1 MTTPEP
7 TELPTDLP
15 DAFPKNSAPSPAS
28 RTDASGEAARPTPRE
43 RLLRGFR
50 SPLFLG
56 AAYMVALTAFAGY
69 GGLEDDSDLGKNAHA
84 IADFVS
90 TQFGP
95 EVRRIALSLGAV
107 AVSMG
112 LVLGLVA
119 GALRDLRW
127 KLHGITTTKKRN
139 EVAELLTV
147 VATLHAAILAYAM
160 AKMPQLYVASFY
172 AKGGLPRLLQLLT
185 TDVLGRPGVLFLS
198 LLAVLG
204 YLQHDPRKWKESLL
218 KIREMLPKQYW
229 KFSAPAAALLAL
241 AGIESGSS
249 RTVTV
254 ENTVAAIVPVRN
266 AHAAAAEAPM
276 VVVLAAD
283 SLRADRFNATTMP
296 KTWAF
301 FQQGTRFPA
310 AYVSLPR
317 TFPSWVTWLT
327 GRHPHHHGIRSM
339 FPTWADREKDFDALP
354 GRLEKQGFKTAV
366 SSDYAGDIF
375 SRIDL
380 GFSRVDTPTFDFREL
395 VRQRALER
403 ETPLLP
409 LLHSR
414 TGRSLFPVLREM
426 NDAADPFF
434 LAKDAIQTS
443 DRSGTGPQFLTV
455 FFSTA
460 HFPYAAPAP
469 YYSMYTDAGYRGP
482 FKYHRPRGLGNEGEP
497 TPEDVKQIRGLYDGA
512 VRAIDDAFA
521 EILKDLEARGRLQNA
536 WVVLTADHGEAL
548 YEGQGPG
555 ESPTAGT
562 KGHGI
567 GHGDHLFGDEALHV
581 PFAIRGPGIPA
592 GENPAMVRDVDLAP
606 TLYELTKTAAPSD
619 LDGRSLVPVLAAG
632 KETAKEPVYAFAE
645 TGLWFTDEISALGPG
660 LRLPYPGITGLTEVD
675 REHGDDIVL
684 RASYRPLAMT
694 AKHRAIFDGRFKL
707 VYVPTR
713 DGARYMLFDRQTDP
727 AEVRDVASEKPEE
740 RKRLA
745 TPLWAWMLRDTE
757 MEERGGFL
765 VHKGQR

>member
-1 MTTPEP
+1 MTTEP
-7 TELPTDLP
+7 TELPSDSPSEPTDAGVAP
-15 DAFPKNSAPSPAS
+15 PAPSSP
-28 RTDASGEAARPTPRE
+28 RVRE
-43 RLLRGFR
+43 RLLRAFR
-50 SPLFLG
+50 SPLVLG
-56 AAYMVALTAFAGY
+56 AAYMLGLTAFAGY

-119 GALRDLRW
+119 GGLRDLRW
-127 KLHGITTTKKRN
+127 KLHGITKTKRRH
-139 EVAELLTV
+139 EIAELLMV
-147 VATLHAAILAYAM
+147 IATLHASLLAYAM
-160 AKMPQLYVASFY
+160 AKMPQLYVGSFY

-185 TDVLGRPGVLFLS
+185 TDVLGRPGVVVLS
-198 LLAVLG
+198 LAAIVA
-204 YLQHDPRKWKESLL
+204 YLQHDPRKWRESLL
-218 KIREMLPKQYW
+218 HVRSMLPKHYW
-229 KFSAPAAALLAL
+229 KFSAPAALVLAV
-241 AGIESGSS
+241 AGVEAGDS
-249 RTVTV
+249 RTVSV
-254 ENTVAAIVPVRN
+254 ENTLRAVTPVRT
-266 AHAAAAEAPM
+266 AHAADGGAPM

-301 FQQGTRFPA
+301 FQQGTRFPS

-354 GRLEKQGFKTAV
+354 GRLEKQGFKTGV

-380 GFSRVDTPTFDFREL
+380 GFSRVNTPTFDFREL

-443 DRSGTGPQFLTV
+443 DRLGAGPQFLTV

-521 EILKDLEARGRLQNA
+521 EILKDLEARGRLQHA
-536 WVVLTADHGEAL
+536 WVILTADHGEAL

-555 ESPTAGT
+555 EQPTVGT

-592 GENPAMVRDVDLAP
+592 GENAAMVRDIDLAP
-606 TLYELTKTAAPSD
+606 TLYELTKAPAPSD
-619 LDGRSLVPVLAAG
+619 LDGRSLVPVIAAG
-632 KETAKEPVYAFAE
+632 KETEKEPVYGYAE
-645 TGLWFTDEISALGPG
+645 TGLWFTDEISALGSG

-675 REHGDDIVL
+675 RAHGDDIVL

-694 AKHRAIFDGRFKL
+694 AKHRAIFDGRYKL

-713 DGARYMLFDRQTDP
+713 NGVKYMLFDRQTDP
-727 AEVRDVASEKPEE
+727 AEVRDIAAEKPEE
-740 RKRLA
+740 RKRLEK
-745 TPLWAWMLRDTE
+745 PLWAWMLRDSE